1 MSEDGGSWVMQSVAL
16 LWALIR
22 KQAVGTLN
30 QMIKRIVVVG
40 AAGSGKT
47 TLVRALGEALETP
60 VTDLDLL
67 FWGPAWSRVELNVFR
82 ERTQKVLANERWII
96 AGSYFRQ
103 VADLVWAQADT
114 VVWLDL
120 PRRVSFSRVL
130 RRTVRQFVRREDV
143 FPGCRQSLRAAWRDR
158 LFHSAWREPEK
169 YRSVIPE
176 LLDRPE
182 YGHVSLVHLQSRR
195 AVAAWLANCVG
206 LEGSL
211 QQESDGSS

>member
-1 MSEDGGSWVMQSVAL
+1 MPPVAL
-16 LWALIR
+16 LWALIWNR
-22 KQAVGTLN
+22 DIGTLN
-30 QMIKRIVVVG
+30 QMLKRIVVVG

-47 TLVRALGEALETP
+47 TLARALGDALEAP

-67 FWGPAWSRVELNVFR
+67 FWGPAWSRVDLSVFR
-82 ERTQKVLANERWII
+82 ERTQRVLANEHWII
-96 AGSYFRQ
+96 AGSYFSQ
-103 VADLVWAQADT
+103 VVDLVWAQADT

-130 RRTVRQFVRREDV
+130 RRTVRQVVRREDV

-158 LFHSAWREPEK
+158 LFHSSWREPEK

-182 YGHVSLVHLQSRR
+182 YGHVRLVHLRSSK
-195 AVAAWLANCVG
+195 AVAAWRASCVERG
-206 LEGSL
+206 GSV
-211 QQESDGSS
+211 QEESDGSSY

>member
-1 MSEDGGSWVMQSVAL
+1 MQPVGL

-22 KQAVGTLN
+22 KQVVGTLN

-47 TLVRALGEALETP
+47 TLARAVGKALETP

-67 FWGPAWSRVELNVFR
+67 FWGPAWSRVDLNMFR
-82 ERTQKVLANERWII
+82 ERTQEVLANERWII
-96 AGSYFRQ
+96 AGSYLRQ

-158 LFHSAWREPEK
+158 LFHSAWREPEE

-182 YGHVSLVHLQSRR
+182 YGHVRLVHLQSTG
-195 AVAAWLANCVG
+195 AVAAWWASCVELG
-206 LEGSL
+206 GSVRE
-211 QQESDGSS
+211 ESDGSS

>member
-1 MSEDGGSWVMQSVAL
+1 
-16 LWALIR
+16 
-22 KQAVGTLN
+22 
-30 QMIKRIVVVG
+30 MIKRIVVVG

-47 TLVRALGEALETP
+47 TLARGLGEVLEAP

-67 FWGPAWSRVELNVFR
+67 FWGPAWSRVDLSAFR

-182 YGHVSLVHLQSRR
+182 YGHVRLVHLQSRK
-195 AVAAWLANCVG
+195 AVAAWWAGCVERG
-206 LEGSL
+206 GSVRE
-211 QQESDGSS
+211 ESDGSSY

>member
-1 MSEDGGSWVMQSVAL
+1 MRPVAL
-16 LWALIR
+16 LWALMWNRDI
-22 KQAVGTLN
+22 GTLN

-47 TLVRALGEALETP
+47 TLARALGEALEAP

-67 FWGPAWSRVELNVFR
+67 FWGPAWSRVDLSVFR
-82 ERTQKVLANERWII
+82 ERTQKVLANEHWII

-103 VADLVWAQADT
+103 VVDLVWAQADT

-182 YGHVSLVHLQSRR
+182 YGHVRLVHLQSRK
-195 AVAAWLANCVG
+195 AVAAWWASCVERG
-206 LEGSL
+206 GSVRE
-211 QQESDGSS
+211 ESDGSSY